1 LNQFLPFWPRVLLL
15 PQTIQILLSLVA
27 ANLVLER
34 IDPLLALQIVDLL
47 LLAQGVGLALDSI
60 DLLIG
65 LQALQLLIVF
75 QLVQLSLRLRGV
87 GLLPLRRLRL

>member
-1 LNQFLPFWPRVLLL
+1 MNPFLPFWPRVLLL
-15 PQTIQILLSLVA
+15 AQTIEILLSLVA

-34 IDPLLALQIVDLL
+34 VDPLLALQIVDLL
-47 LLAQGVGLALDSI
+47 LLAQRVGLALDSI

-75 QLVQLSLRLRGV
+75 QLIQLPLRLCGV
-87 GLLPLRRLRL
+87 GLLRLRSLRL